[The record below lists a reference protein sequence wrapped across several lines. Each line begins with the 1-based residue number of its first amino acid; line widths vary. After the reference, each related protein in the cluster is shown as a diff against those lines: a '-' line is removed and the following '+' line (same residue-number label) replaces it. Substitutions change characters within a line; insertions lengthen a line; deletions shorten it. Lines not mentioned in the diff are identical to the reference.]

1 MRRRRKPVSA
11 RRRWLLQ
18 SIVGLVTLP
27 LSALPIWFYATHTPV
42 GELLSMRVRYEFF
55 PPATPTLDTNS
66 EAFARADR
74 PTSVEGVPV
83 LLYSIGHPTESFDG
97 RYVVSRT
104 NFADQMRALRAA
116 GYAPVRVEQL
126 GQYLRTGTRSGLP
139 AKPVLI
145 TFDDART
152 EAMLQADPILAST
165 GMRAVMFV
173 SARRAAS
180 GSLFSEQWSNLSGF
194 ASSGRWELE
203 NRTNGLSAVDSRG
216 SELVTRL
223 VEAPGNESM
232 DEYGRRTASDLGSAE
247 AAIEAHG
254 AGHAI
259 AFAYPYGNWGQHA
272 RPGVAAELRR
282 VVGRRFRLAFDQD
295 QQSGWRPTIP
305 GDDRLHIHRLE
316 VMDWTGPELL
326 QRLDAGAKIGAT
338 VFAERGLDHSY
349 TPIRLLRAAKSYRCA
364 GAPGS
369 VLPAA
374 LPSTR
379 IVALSFNDG
388 PSPYTPQILHLLE
401 HAHAHATFFVSSPQ
415 LAGRARILTRMLADG
430 DEIGNALPAATP
442 TARGSIAS
450 VRSALEATVTAIR
463 RTVPVSPC
471 LVRPARVA
479 EAASL
484 APLAG
489 LLGERVALWSVDPR
503 DFATTDPSLIARRA
517 LAQAR
522 PGSIITLHDG
532 GGSDRWATVQAIP
545 AILAGLARRGYQVT
559 TVTGL
564 YHDLI
569 RAHSSARHPA
579 N

>member
-1 MRRRRKPVSA
+1 MRRKKPVSA

-27 LSALPIWFYATHTPV
+27 LSALPIWVYATHTPV

-55 PPATPTLDTNS
+55 APATPQLD
-66 EAFARADR
+66 AHAQAAARIDR
-74 PTSVEGVPV
+74 RTSVDGVPV

-104 NFADQMRALRAA
+104 NFAEQMRALRAA
-116 GYAPVRVEQL
+116 GYAPIRVEQL
-126 GQYLRTGTRSGLP
+126 GQYLRTGTRAGLP
-139 AKPVLI
+139 RKPVLI
-145 TFDDART
+145 TFDNART
-152 EAMLQADPILAST
+152 EAMVQADPILKAT

-173 SARRAAS
+173 SAQQADS
-180 GSLFSEQWSNLSGF
+180 GSMFSEQWGSLSGF

-203 NRTNGLSAVDSRG
+203 NRTNGLSAVDRRG
-216 SELVTRL
+216 SGLVTRL
-223 VEAPGNESM
+223 VEAPGNETM
-232 DEYGRRTASDLGSAE
+232 REYGRHTAADLTTAE
-247 AAIEAHG
+247 DAIDGHG

-282 VVGRRFRLAFDQD
+282 VVGQRFRLAFDQD
-295 QQSGWRPTIP
+295 QQSGWRPAIP

-326 QRLDAGAKIGAT
+326 QRLDAGAKLGAA

-349 TPIRLLRAAKSYRCA
+349 TPIRLLRAATAYRCA
-364 GAPGS
+364 GAPGA
-369 VLPAA
+369 VMPTTVDTGHA
-374 LPSTR
+374 
-379 IVALSFNDG
+379 VALSFNDG
-388 PSPYTPQILHLLE
+388 PSAYTPQVLHLLE
-401 HAHAHATFFVSSPQ
+401 HGHAHATFFVSGAQ

-430 DEIGNALPAATP
+430 DEIGNALPAETPAT
-442 TARGSIAS
+442 RGSVAAM
-450 VRSALEATVTAIR
+450 RSELQATVTAIR
-463 RTVPVSPC
+463 AAVPVSPC
-471 LVRPARVA
+471 LVRPARVE
-479 EAASL
+479 EAPAL
-484 APLAG
+484 APAAG
-489 LLGERVALWSVDPR
+489 GLGERVALWSVDPR
-503 DFATTDPSLIARRA
+503 DFATTDPGLIARRV

-532 GGSDRWATVQAIP
+532 GSDRWATVQAIP
-545 AILAGLARRGYQVT
+545 EILAGLARRGYQVT
-559 TVTGL
+559 TVTAL

-569 RAHSSARHPA
+569 RAHSSARHRA

>member
-1 MRRRRKPVSA
+1 MMRRKKPVSA

-27 LSALPIWFYATHTPV
+27 LSALPIWVYATHTPV

-55 PPATPTLDTNS
+55 APATPQLD
-66 EAFARADR
+66 AHAQAAARIDR
-74 PTSVEGVPV
+74 RTSVDGVPV

-104 NFADQMRALRAA
+104 NFAEQMRALRAA
-116 GYAPVRVEQL
+116 GYAPIRVEQL
-126 GQYLRTGTRSGLP
+126 GQYLRTGTRAGLP
-139 AKPVLI
+139 RKPVLI
-145 TFDDART
+145 TFDNART
-152 EAMLQADPILAST
+152 EAMVQADPVLKAT

-173 SARRAAS
+173 SAQQADS
-180 GSLFSEQWSNLSGF
+180 GSMFSEQWGSLSGF

-203 NRTNGLSAVDSRG
+203 NRTNGLSAVDRRG
-216 SELVTRL
+216 SGLVTRL
-223 VEAPGNESM
+223 VEAPGNETM
-232 DEYGRRTASDLGSAE
+232 REYGRHTAADLTTAE
-247 AAIEAHG
+247 DAIDGHG

-282 VVGRRFRLAFDQD
+282 VVGQRFRLAFDQD
-295 QQSGWRPTIP
+295 QQSGWRPAIP

-326 QRLDAGAKIGAT
+326 QRLDAGAKLGAA

-349 TPIRLLRAAKSYRCA
+349 TPIRLLRAATAYRCA
-364 GAPGS
+364 GAPGA
-369 VLPAA
+369 VLPT
-374 LPSTR
+374 SVDSR
-379 IVALSFNDG
+379 HDVALSFNDG
-388 PSPYTPQILHLLE
+388 PSAYTPQVLHLLE
-401 HAHAHATFFVSSPQ
+401 HGHAHATFFVSGAQ

-442 TARGSIAS
+442 ATRGSVATM
-450 VRSALEATVTAIR
+450 RSELQATVTAIR
-463 RTVPVSPC
+463 AAVPVSPC
-471 LVRPARVA
+471 LVRPARVE
-479 EAASL
+479 EAPAL
-484 APLAG
+484 APTAG
-489 LLGERVALWSVDPR
+489 GLGERVALWSVDPR
-503 DFATTDPSLIARRA
+503 DFATTDPGLIARRV

-532 GGSDRWATVQAIP
+532 GSDRWATVQAIP
-545 AILAGLARRGYQVT
+545 QILAGLARRGYQVT
-559 TVTGL
+559 TVTAL

-569 RAHSSARHPA
+569 RAHSSARHRA